1 MAKIVMAASL
11 SHAPGVLGWPEAPSA
26 AVQKDIA
33 DAHAAVAEAVKETK
47 PDVFI
52 AFLDDHFENQFR
64 DMSPPFA
71 IGVAP
76 ENIGPAVHWLEA
88 LKIERPIP
96 VQNNETLANHL
107 LEGLLKAQFDITRMG
122 KVEYGNNLFV
132 PMQLVRPQ
140 FDIPFVPVYT
150 NVFNPP
156 LPTMA
161 RAYDLGQAI
170 RKLVEAYP
178 EPLRVGLIATG
189 GISHW
194 PPFWTVGADETDEF
208 ILRMKR
214 YQHEGPEY
222 LKGDPG
228 LFTDLARYEQDM
240 STKAK
245 WPFNGGFRL
254 INEEWDRE
262 VLKAFADGN
271 VNYLHKLT
279 YEDIERDGGH
289 GGHEMLN
296 WMALMGAM
304 NGQGGKLLCYAPVM
318 EWMCGMGY
326 MLYKEAA

>member
-1 MAKIVMAASL
+1 MSEVVMAASL
-11 SHAPGVLGWPEAPSA
+11 SHAPGVLGWPEASGPEVWKRIEAAHKEIGA
-26 AVQKDIA
+26 AV
-33 DAHAAVAEAVKETK
+33 ERTK

-76 ENIGPAVHWLEA
+76 ENAGPADHWLEA
-88 LKIERPIP
+88 LRIDRKIP
-96 VQNNETLANHL
+96 VRNNENLANHML
-107 LEGLLKAQFDITRMG
+107 KGLLNANFDVTRMG
-122 KVEYGNNLFV
+122 KLEYGNNLFV

-156 LPTMA
+156 LPSMG
-161 RAYDLGQAI
+161 RAYDLGAAI
-170 RKLVEAYP
+170 RKLIDAYP
-178 EPLRVGLIATG
+178 EPLRVGLIASG

-194 PPFWTVGADETDEF
+194 PPFWTEGADETDEF
-208 ILRMKR
+208 IVRMKR
-214 YQHEGPEY
+214 YQHEGSSV
-222 LKGDPG
+222 LKDDPD

-240 STKAK
+240 ANKSK

-254 INEEWDRE
+254 VNEEWDRE

-271 VNYLHKLT
+271 VKYLRDLT

-304 NGQGGKLLCYAPVM
+304 NGKGGKLLTYEASL

-326 MLYKEAA
+326 MLYDAA